1 MADFVE
7 GHFFFS
13 SFSCSFLL
21 NFGLFD
27 LQQVGR
33 LGWWNKWLAYTS
45 KVRPY
50 YLEVL
55 ISSVNSH
62 HLSLER
68 EPRFLYSYLQVENG
82 DHLVELRR
90 GTTH

>member
-1 MADFVE
+1 MV
-7 GHFFFS
+7 GIHF
-13 SFSCSFLL
+13 
-21 NFGLFD
+21 
-27 LQQVGR
+27 
-33 LGWWNKWLAYTS
+33 

-55 ISSVNSH
+55 ITGVNSN

-90 GTTH
+90 GTTHQQRGDRQSVEWGEKAYHQG